1 MAVGMV
7 AEQPLAEPQQPLDAE
22 RLVQPH
28 GDILAGQRRVSV
40 RVEQAFLGGDSESGA
55 VDIDAAALEHPILLV
70 DRQAA
75 RRAERRADFQI
86 ARHDELFAPP
96 VEAEIPRAPYG
107 ARAGADRPRSD
118 ARSVGKRDVSR
129 VRSRWSQFQK
139 KKKKKNK

>member
-7 AEQPLAEPQQPLDAE
+7 AEPPVAEPQQPLVAE

-28 GDILAGQRRVSV
+28 GDSLAGQRRVSV
-40 RVEQAFLGGDSESGA
+40 RVEQALLCGDSESGA

-96 VEAEIPRAPYG
+96 VEAEIPRAPYC
-107 ARAGADRPRSD
+107 ARDRKSTRLNSSHKC
-118 ARSVGKRDVSR
+118 ASR
-129 VRSRWSQFQK
+129 MPSSA
-139 KKKKKNK
+139 

>member
-28 GDILAGQRRVSV
+28 GDIPAGQRRVSV

-70 DRQAA
+70 DRKAA
-75 RRAERRADFQI
+75 RRAERCADFQNP
-86 ARHDELFAPP
+86 RHDELLAPP
-96 VEAEIPRAPYG
+96 VEAEITRAPYCAPVG
-107 ARAGADRPRSD
+107 DGRPRWGEW
-118 ARSVGKRDVSR
+118 R
-129 VRSRWSQFQK
+129 
-139 KKKKKNK
+139 